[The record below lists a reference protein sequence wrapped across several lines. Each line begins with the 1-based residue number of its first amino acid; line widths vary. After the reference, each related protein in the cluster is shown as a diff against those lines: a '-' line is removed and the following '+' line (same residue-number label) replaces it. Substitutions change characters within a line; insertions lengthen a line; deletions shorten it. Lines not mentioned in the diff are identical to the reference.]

1 MELNEQIK
9 EYVELQKEQEELKAK
24 LDAAKQEIIDAMTSQ
39 GLSKFETAQGT
50 ATLVAKTNIKYTD
63 ELAIVKYCEDNN
75 LTNYITKKVNATAL
89 NKELKKGGVLKE
101 SLNTYYS
108 ENVSQVLTVK

>member
-9 EYVELQKEQEELKAK
+9 EYVELQKAKDELKAK
-24 LDAAKQEIIDAMTSQ
+24 IDAIKQEIIDAMNSQ
-39 GLSKFETAQGT
+39 GVNKVETAQGT
-50 ATLVAKTNIKYTD
+50 ATLVTKTNIKYTD

-75 LTNYITKKVNATAL
+75 LTNYITKKVNTTAL